1 MLIELER
8 TGAEGMGS
16 RMETFEQIRRDRD
29 REGLSIRAL
38 AVRHGVHR
46 RAVRQALASPV
57 PPAKRSPVGR
67 PAPKLGAFRVLIDE
81 WIEADRDAPRKQ
93 RHTARRIWQ
102 RLVAEHG
109 AEVSER
115 QVSRYVRERRR
126 ELGEVGEAFVPQAH
140 AAGIEAEVDWGEA
153 WVLLGGARTK
163 VHLFHLRLCHSG
175 AAFAAAFLNETQQ
188 AFLEAHAEAFEFVGG
203 VPALVRYDN
212 LGSAVKQV
220 LKGRR
225 RVETDRFV
233 ALRSHFL
240 FESVFTLVGLQGA
253 HEKGGVEGEVGRFR
267 RRHLVPVPDVASL
280 AELNAGLRAGC
291 EADLARRITGHPDT
305 VGEALARERPLLRA
319 LPDEPAQTA
328 EQTTPRVDA
337 KALVTVRQN
346 RYSVPVALVGRR
358 VTATIGA
365 REITISH
372 TGRPV
377 ARHDRLVGRFGTSA
391 QLDHYLELLARKPA
405 ALIGSVA
412 LHQERHR
419 GAWPDCF
426 DELWA
431 ALTDRYGPSEA
442 ARQMVDVLM
451 LAREHGPAR
460 AELAVR
466 GALAA
471 GAHDGRAVAV
481 LARRADRTGQTP
493 PPPLTDLQPQLA
505 AHARPAPDLADYDQ
519 LLGGSR

>member
-46 RAVRQALASPV
+46 RAVRQALASAV

-67 PAPKLGAFRVLIDE
+67 PAPKLGAYRALIDD
-81 WIEADRDAPRKQ
+81 WIAADRDAPRKQ

-109 AEVSER
+109 AEVCER
-115 QVSRYVRERRR
+115 QVARYVRECRR

-140 AAGIEAEVDWGEA
+140 PAGVEGEVDWGEA
-153 WVLLGGARTK
+153 WVLLGGAHTK
-163 VHLFHLRLCHSG
+163 VYVFHLRLCHSG

-188 AFLEAHAEAFEFVGG
+188 AFLEAHAEAFEFLGG

-220 LKGRR
+220 LRGRR

-280 AELNAGLRAGC
+280 AELNARLRAGC
-291 EADLARRITGHPDT
+291 ESDLTRRITGHPDT

-319 LPDEPAQTA
+319 LPAEPAQTA

-346 RYSVPVALVGRR
+346 RYSVPVALVGLR

-412 LHQERHR
+412 LAQQRER

-431 ALTDRYGPSEA
+431 ALADRYGPSEA

-451 LAREHGPAR
+451 LCREHGPGR

-471 GAHDGRAVAV
+471 GAHDGRAVAI
-481 LARRADRTGQTP
+481 LAGRAQTTPIAPPALTGLEP
-493 PPPLTDLQPQLA
+493 RLA
-505 AHARPAPDLADYDQ
+505 AHQRPAPDLADYDQ